1 MKNNSGYSTIV
12 VWMMAL
18 IILFLIYH
26 QKIFLV
32 AAISL
37 AFLSILFPRF
47 AFFIHQ
53 LWMKFGSLTGSVTNK
68 VLLTLIFFLV
78 LLPLSYVARSL
89 KKTSVLLQR
98 REKTYYQERNYEF
111 VKQDLEN
118 MW

>member
-12 VWMMAL
+12 VLMTAL
-18 IILFLIYH
+18 VILFLIYN
-26 QKIFLV
+26 QKIFLL

-37 AFLSILFPRF
+37 AFLCVLFPRV
-47 AFFIHQ
+47 ALFIHHV
-53 LWMKFGSLTGSVTNK
+53 WMNFGSLIGSVTNK

-78 LLPLSYVARSL
+78 LLPFSFLARSL
-89 KKTSVLLQR
+89 KKISILLQR

-111 VKQDLEN
+111 DKHDLEN

>member
-12 VWMMAL
+12 VLMAAL
-18 IILFLIYH
+18 VILFLIYH
-26 QKIFLV
+26 QKIFLL

-37 AFLSILFPRF
+37 AFLCILFPR
-47 AFFIHQ
+47 AAVFIHHV
-53 LWMKFGSLTGSVTNK
+53 WMKFGNIIGSVTNK

-78 LLPLSYVARSL
+78 LLPFSFLARAF
-89 KKTSVLLQR
+89 KKISILLQR

-111 VKQDLEN
+111 ARQDLEK

>member
-12 VWMMAL
+12 VLMTAL
-18 IILFLIYH
+18 VILFLIYH
-26 QKIFLV
+26 QKIFLL

-37 AFLSILFPRF
+37 AFLCILFPRV
-47 AFFIHQ
+47 AVFIHQ
-53 LWMKFGSLTGSVTNK
+53 LWMKFGNIIGSITNK

-78 LLPLSYVARSL
+78 LLPFSYLARSL
-89 KKTSVLLQR
+89 KKVSLLLQR

>member
-12 VWMMAL
+12 VLMAAL
-18 IILFLIYH
+18 VILFLIYH
-26 QKIFLV
+26 QKIFLL

-37 AFLSILFPRF
+37 AFLCILFPRI
-47 AFFIHQ
+47 AVFIHRI
-53 LWMKFGSLTGSVTNK
+53 WMKFGSIIGSVTNK

-78 LLPLSYVARSL
+78 LLPFSFLARAF
-89 KKTSVLLQR
+89 KKISILLQR

-111 VKQDLEN
+111 ARQDLEK